1 MRHVLTSFPYQY
13 GGREGPGCK
22 SCLKGS
28 AAFPVDGR
36 RGARLG
42 RFPSP
47 RPIARLLRLSAASR
61 WRQATPGSPE
71 QATLEAWAEASF
83 SESTIRAI
91 GIAAPIPTAGAGG
104 RRSVEWSSGG
114 SRAAT
119 SAFGTKEAARP
130 NGSGRR
136 TRRRNAGSPDPWS
149 FLVGAHVK
157 LVFRMVRRRSRPG
170 AESAYE
176 PLCQR
181 ERRSVRPGRLLPH
194 ACSGCRRHAYGGCCL
209 RGGVLLDRLWSRD
222 RPLSDRR
229 PTCGAGR
236 LEVKTSTDNPVA
248 LSDEIGFT
256 VIVP

>member
-1 MRHVLTSFPYQY
+1 LPKRIGSISVSRAASRTLRTLPIFRAHRETTS
-13 GGREGPGCK
+13 PG
-22 SCLKGS
+22 
-28 AAFPVDGR
+28 
-36 RGARLG
+36 
-42 RFPSP
+42 
-47 RPIARLLRLSAASR
+47 AASR
-61 WRQATPGSPE
+61 WRKATPGSPE
-71 QATLEAWAEASF
+71 RATLEAWAEASF

-91 GIAAPIPTAGAGG
+91 GAAAAIPTAGAGG

-119 SAFGTKEAARP
+119 SAFGTKEAPRP

-136 TRRRNAGSPDPWS
+136 TRRRNAGSPDPFS

-181 ERRSVRPGRLLPH
+181 ERRSVGPGRLLPY
-194 ACSGCRRHAYGGCCL
+194 ACSGCRRHPYGGCCL
-209 RGGVLLDRLWSRD
+209 RGGVSLDRVRSRD

-229 PTCGAGR
+229 TDLRRRPAGGENVHRQPRRTLRRDRIHGDRPIAEKSERGAAAR
-236 LEVKTSTDNPVA
+236 LPLRFPS
-248 LSDEIGFT
+248 
-256 VIVP
+256 